1 MKKIKKY
8 QLIQDLLNQG
18 LDYPKF
24 TRRLAS
30 IRNSVDYSTLLEIVE
45 NFVKRSPIFKEYM
58 FGTIFPND
66 SNALG
71 GSRDFFLKPS
81 SVESEISWISLQ
93 IKYNK
98 EKIQFFCSKKK
109 MFESSFFTMV
119 DIVKL

>member
-1 MKKIKKY
+1 
-8 QLIQDLLNQG
+8 
-18 LDYPKF
+18 
-24 TRRLAS
+24 
-30 IRNSVDYSTLLEIVE
+30 
-45 NFVKRSPIFKEYM
+45 M

-98 EKIQFFCSKKK
+98 EKIQFFVSKKK
-109 MFESSFFTMV
+109 MFEHLFLHGRYSEALNILENVRKELGVSIWYYESKV
-119 DIVKL
+119 SPR

>member
-81 SVESEISWISLQ
+81 SVESEIS
-93 IKYNK
+93 
-98 EKIQFFCSKKK
+98 
-109 MFESSFFTMV
+109 
-119 DIVKL
+119 